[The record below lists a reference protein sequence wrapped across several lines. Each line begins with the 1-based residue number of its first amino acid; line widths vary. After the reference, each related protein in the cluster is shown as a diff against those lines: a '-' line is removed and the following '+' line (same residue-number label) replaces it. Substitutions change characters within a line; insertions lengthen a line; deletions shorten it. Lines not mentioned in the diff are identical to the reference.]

1 MKYRFR
7 LYVTLKKGGALL
19 LLLLIFA
26 GCGEGGKSD
35 AEPPQAS
42 GPQTAPAGP
51 PAMPVEA
58 ARVQTGTGRLEVTA
72 VGSLEA
78 NESTVIRSEIAGRI
92 TAIRFKEGERATK
105 GSVLLTINSEEFE
118 AQLNQIKAVVALN
131 KMNFERAKQLRPE
144 GLIAERAYDEAES
157 RLKESEASLSLAQ
170 VRLDKS
176 ILRAPFSG
184 QLGLRQVSPGDF
196 VQPGQAIVN
205 LEDTDSI
212 KVDFRVPEIYLNRI
226 EDGQSL
232 QVGVDV
238 YPNRLF
244 EGKIYAIDSRIDNA
258 TRTVL
263 VRARVPNPA
272 GALRPGMFARV
283 TLLLGERE
291 NAVFVPEQAVVPM
304 GGDKFVYRVVDGKAV
319 LTKVRLGLRKEG
331 RVEVVEGI
339 GPEETVITAGQ
350 MKLFDGAPVMTVGA
364 AEAAPEEAP
373 AGG

>member
-1 MKYRFR
+1 MNRFR
-7 LYVTLKKGGALL
+7 WSGILKEGGALFM
-19 LLLLIFA
+19 LLLIFA

-35 AEPPQAS
+35 AKPPQAS
-42 GPQTAPAGP
+42 GTQAAPAGP
-51 PAMPVEA
+51 PAMAVEA

-92 TAIRFKEGERATK
+92 TAIRFKEGERAKK
-105 GSVLLTINSEEFE
+105 GSVLLTINSEEFQ
-118 AQLNQIKAVVALN
+118 AQLNQIKAVVELN
-131 KMNFERAKQLRPE
+131 EMNFERAKQLRPE

-226 EDGQSL
+226 EDGQL
-232 QVGVDV
+232 IQVGVDV

-272 GALRPGMFARV
+272 GVLRPGMFARV

-364 AEAAPEEAP
+364 TEAAPEEAP